1 MYETVGEVYRKTT
14 AVFLLS
20 KTVLAERVGVGQPL
34 SKNNE
39 EVGGWGGGGLA
50 DSHTVER
57 SKS

>member
-39 EVGGWGGGGLA
+39 GGGGRA
-50 DSHTVER
+50 DSQTVER
-57 SKS
+57 SKSL

>member
-14 AVFLLS
+14 ADFLLS

-39 EVGGWGGGGLA
+39 GGGKEVGRRGVGGMQTA
-50 DSHTVER
+50 R
-57 SKS
+57 Q